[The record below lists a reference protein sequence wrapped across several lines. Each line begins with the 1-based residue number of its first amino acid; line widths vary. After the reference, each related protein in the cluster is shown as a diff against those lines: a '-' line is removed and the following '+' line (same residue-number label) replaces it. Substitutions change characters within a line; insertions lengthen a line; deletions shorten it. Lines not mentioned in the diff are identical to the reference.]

1 MIPQSAPTSSFLEPR
16 SPHPHIDGET
26 CPWCEQEIPPERL
39 KEIRGKIAER
49 EREQRHAI
57 TAKLEQQYIID
68 KEQADAKAKADLEL
82 ERHQSAA
89 REASAREEAR
99 EAAETAAAE
108 RLAAAERSRQEL
120 QAALQKQFEQSEV
133 ARTAAEQARV
143 NLQAQI
149 QQLREDSETAL
160 ATAKADAKARE
171 TEIRTQAQQAAEA
184 AAAEKLA
191 ASESARLKSEA
202 ELQARIIQAEETRAA
217 AEQRGTAIQLQL
229 DELRKAK
236 EADVAK
242 VKEDAAAEALR
253 IRREATEAAEG
264 LMRDKIADKDKAVA
278 DAQARTAEAEVKLEK
293 AKDDAINEMNQQREA
308 LEKDKIAAVN
318 AERAKNL
325 ETRMNLE
332 EQLQDMQRRLQKKP
346 ADEHGEGAELELFEL
361 LKAAFPDDRIRRV
374 EKGAM
379 GADIVHD
386 VVENGKVCGKI
397 VYDRKNRSSWK
408 TEYATKLRDDQIA
421 EKADHAILST
431 NKFPEGEK
439 QLCMREHVILA
450 CPARVPLLAE
460 LLREHIIQM
469 HELRV
474 STAARD
480 EKTADLYAFINS
492 ERCRQLLDS
501 IETLVKKIEEI
512 DVAEQK
518 AHRRVWINR
527 GELLK
532 SVLKANGVFRFEID
546 RIIGT
551 AADDE
556 AALEDER

>member
-1 MIPQSAPTSSFLEPR
+1 MITQSASTPSFLKPQS
-16 SPHPHIDGET
+16 PHLHIDGET
-26 CPWCEQEIPPERL
+26 CPWCEQEIPPEKL
-39 KEIRGKIAER
+39 EEIRGKIATR
-49 EREQRHAI
+49 EREQKHAI
-57 TAKLEQQYIID
+57 SAKLERQY
-68 KEQADAKAKADLEL
+68 A
-82 ERHQSAA
+82 
-89 REASAREEAR
+89 
-99 EAAETAAAE
+99 
-108 RLAAAERSRQEL
+108 
-120 QAALQKQFEQSEV
+120 
-133 ARTAAEQARV
+133 
-143 NLQAQI
+143 
-149 QQLREDSETAL
+149 
-160 ATAKADAKARE
+160 
-171 TEIRTQAQQAAEA
+171 
-184 AAAEKLA
+184 
-191 ASESARLKSEA
+191 
-202 ELQARIIQAEETRAA
+202 
-217 AEQRGTAIQLQL
+217 LQL

-236 EADVAK
+236 EVEVAK
-242 VKEDAAAEALR
+242 LKEDTAAEALR
-253 IRREATEAAEG
+253 IRQAAIEAAEG

-278 DAQARTAEAEVKLEK
+278 DAQAKIAEAEVKLEK
-293 AKDDAINEMNQQREA
+293 AKDAAINEMNQQREA

-325 ETRMNLE
+325 ETRMNFE

-397 VYDRKNRSSWK
+397 VYDRKNRSDWK
-408 TEYATKLRDDQIA
+408 TKYATKLRDDQIA

-431 NKFPEGEK
+431 NKFPEGED

-450 CPARVPLLAE
+450 CPARVRWLAE
-460 LLREHIIQM
+460 LLRGHIILT

-474 STAARD
+474 SNEARD
-480 EKTADLYAFINS
+480 DKTAELYAFINS

-501 IETLVKKIEEI
+501 IETLVKKLEEI

-518 AHRRVWINR
+518 AHSGVWKKR

-532 SVLKANGVFRFEID
+532 SVLKANGVFCFEID

-551 AADDE
+551 AADHE
-556 AALEDER
+556 TAPEDLNDDQAGHG

>member
-1 MIPQSAPTSSFLEPR
+1 MIPQSAPTSSLHEPR
-16 SPHPHIDGET
+16 SPHLHIDGET

-39 KEIRGKIAER
+39 EEISGKIAAR
-49 EREQRHAI
+49 ERAQTHAI
-57 TAKLEQQYIID
+57 MAKLEQQY
-68 KEQADAKAKADLEL
+68 A
-82 ERHQSAA
+82 
-89 REASAREEAR
+89 
-99 EAAETAAAE
+99 
-108 RLAAAERSRQEL
+108 
-120 QAALQKQFEQSEV
+120 
-133 ARTAAEQARV
+133 
-143 NLQAQI
+143 
-149 QQLREDSETAL
+149 
-160 ATAKADAKARE
+160 
-171 TEIRTQAQQAAEA
+171 
-184 AAAEKLA
+184 
-191 ASESARLKSEA
+191 
-202 ELQARIIQAEETRAA
+202 
-217 AEQRGTAIQLQL
+217 LQL

-236 EADVAK
+236 EAEVAK
-242 VKEDAAAEALR
+242 VKEDAAAEAL
-253 IRREATEAAEG
+253 AH
-264 LMRDKIADKDKAVA
+264 
-278 DAQARTAEAEVKLEK
+278 AQAKIAEAEVKLEK
-293 AKDDAINEMNQQREA
+293 AKGDAINEMNQQREA

-325 ETRMNLE
+325 EMRMNFE

-397 VYDRKNRSSWK
+397 VYDRKNRSDWK
-408 TEYATKLRDDQIA
+408 TKYATKLRDDQIA

-431 NKFPEGEK
+431 NKFPEGEH

-460 LLREHIIQM
+460 LLRGHIILT

-474 STAARD
+474 SNEARD
-480 EKTADLYAFINS
+480 EKTAELYAFINS

-501 IETLVKKIEEI
+501 IETLVKKLEEI

-518 AHRRVWINR
+518 AHSSVWKKR

-532 SVLKANGVFRFEID
+532 SVLKANGVFCFEID

-556 AALEDER
+556 VALEDLNDDQAGHG

>member
-1 MIPQSAPTSSFLEPR
+1 MIPQSAPTSTFLKPQ
-16 SPHPHIDGET
+16 SPHLHIDGET
-26 CPWCEQEIPPERL
+26 CPWCEQKIPSERL

-49 EREQRHAI
+49 EREQMLAI
-57 TAKLEQQYIID
+57 TAQLEQQH
-68 KEQADAKAKADLEL
+68 A
-82 ERHQSAA
+82 
-89 REASAREEAR
+89 
-99 EAAETAAAE
+99 
-108 RLAAAERSRQEL
+108 
-120 QAALQKQFEQSEV
+120 
-133 ARTAAEQARV
+133 
-143 NLQAQI
+143 
-149 QQLREDSETAL
+149 
-160 ATAKADAKARE
+160 
-171 TEIRTQAQQAAEA
+171 
-184 AAAEKLA
+184 
-191 ASESARLKSEA
+191 
-202 ELQARIIQAEETRAA
+202 
-217 AEQRGTAIQLQL
+217 LQL

-236 EADVAK
+236 EAEVAK
-242 VKEDAAAEALR
+242 LKEDTAAEALR
-253 IRREATEAAEG
+253 IRQAAIEAAEV
-264 LMRDKIADKDKAVA
+264 LVRDKIADKDKAVA
-278 DAQARTAEAEVKLEK
+278 DAQAKIAEAEGKLSKLLEQHE
-293 AKDDAINEMNQQREA
+293 ITLNERLHSQREI

-325 ETRMNLE
+325 ETRMKFE

-386 VVENGKVCGKI
+386 VIENGKVCGKI
-397 VYDRKNRSSWK
+397 VYDRKNRSNWK

-431 NKFPEGEK
+431 NKFPGGED

-450 CPARVPLLAE
+450 CPARVRWLAE
-460 LLREHIIQM
+460 LLRGHIILT
-469 HELRV
+469 HELRI
-474 STAARD
+474 SNEARD
-480 EKTADLYAFINS
+480 EKTAELYAFINS

-501 IETLVKKIEEI
+501 IETFVKKLEEI

-518 AHRRVWINR
+518 AHSRVWRDR

-532 SVLKANGVFRFEID
+532 SVLKTNGVFCFELD

-556 AALEDER
+556 LARQDLNHD

>member
-1 MIPQSAPTSSFLEPR
+1 MIPQSAPTPSFLKPQ
-16 SPHPHIDGET
+16 SPHLHIDGEK

-39 KEIRGKIAER
+39 EKIRGKIAARER
-49 EREQRHAI
+49 ERMQEI
-57 TAKLEQQYIID
+57 TAKLEQQY
-68 KEQADAKAKADLEL
+68 A
-82 ERHQSAA
+82 
-89 REASAREEAR
+89 
-99 EAAETAAAE
+99 
-108 RLAAAERSRQEL
+108 
-120 QAALQKQFEQSEV
+120 
-133 ARTAAEQARV
+133 
-143 NLQAQI
+143 
-149 QQLREDSETAL
+149 
-160 ATAKADAKARE
+160 
-171 TEIRTQAQQAAEA
+171 
-184 AAAEKLA
+184 
-191 ASESARLKSEA
+191 
-202 ELQARIIQAEETRAA
+202 
-217 AEQRGTAIQLQL
+217 LQL
-229 DELRKAK
+229 DGLRKAK
-236 EADVAK
+236 EAEVAK

-253 IRREATEAAEG
+253 LRKEATEAAEG

-278 DAQARTAEAEVKLEK
+278 DAQAKNAEAEVKLEK

-325 ETRMNLE
+325 EMRMNFE

-397 VYDRKNRSSWK
+397 VYDRKNRSDWK
-408 TEYATKLRDDQIA
+408 TKYATKLRDDQIA

-431 NKFPEGEK
+431 NKFPEGEH

-450 CPARVPLLAE
+450 CPARVPWLAE
-460 LLREHIIQM
+460 LLRGYIILT

-474 STAARD
+474 SNEARD
-480 EKTADLYAFINS
+480 EKTAELYAFINS

-501 IETLVKKIEEI
+501 IETLVKKLEEI

-518 AHRRVWINR
+518 AHSGVWKKR

-532 SVLKANGVFRFEID
+532 SVLKANGVFCFEVD

-556 AALEDER
+556 VALEDLNDDQACHS

>member
-1 MIPQSAPTSSFLEPR
+1 MITQSASTPSFLKPQS
-16 SPHPHIDGET
+16 PHLHIDGET
-26 CPWCEQEIPPERL
+26 CPWCEQEIPPEKL
-39 KEIRGKIAER
+39 EEIRGKIATR
-49 EREQRHAI
+49 EREQKHAI
-57 TAKLEQQYIID
+57 SAKLERQY
-68 KEQADAKAKADLEL
+68 A
-82 ERHQSAA
+82 
-89 REASAREEAR
+89 
-99 EAAETAAAE
+99 
-108 RLAAAERSRQEL
+108 
-120 QAALQKQFEQSEV
+120 
-133 ARTAAEQARV
+133 
-143 NLQAQI
+143 
-149 QQLREDSETAL
+149 
-160 ATAKADAKARE
+160 
-171 TEIRTQAQQAAEA
+171 
-184 AAAEKLA
+184 
-191 ASESARLKSEA
+191 
-202 ELQARIIQAEETRAA
+202 
-217 AEQRGTAIQLQL
+217 LQL

-236 EADVAK
+236 EVEVAK
-242 VKEDAAAEALR
+242 LKEDTAAEALR
-253 IRREATEAAEG
+253 IRQAAIEAAEG

-278 DAQARTAEAEVKLEK
+278 DAQAKIAEAEVKLEK
-293 AKDDAINEMNQQREA
+293 AKDAAINEMNQQREA

-325 ETRMNLE
+325 ETRMNFE

-397 VYDRKNRSSWK
+397 VYDRKNRSDWK
-408 TEYATKLRDDQIA
+408 TKYATKLRDDQIA

-431 NKFPEGEK
+431 NKFPEGED

-450 CPARVPLLAE
+450 CPARVRWLAE
-460 LLREHIIQM
+460 LLRGHIILT

-474 STAARD
+474 SNEARD
-480 EKTADLYAFINS
+480 EKTAELYAFINS

-501 IETLVKKIEEI
+501 IETLVKKLEEI

-518 AHRRVWINR
+518 AHSGVWKKR

-532 SVLKANGVFRFEID
+532 SVLKANGVFCFEID

-551 AADDE
+551 AADHE
-556 AALEDER
+556 TAPEDLNDDQAGHG

>member
-1 MIPQSAPTSSFLEPR
+1 MITQSASTPSFLKPQS
-16 SPHPHIDGET
+16 PHLHIDGET
-26 CPWCEQEIPPERL
+26 CPWCEQEIPPEKL
-39 KEIRGKIAER
+39 EEIRGKIATR
-49 EREQRHAI
+49 EREQKHAI
-57 TAKLEQQYIID
+57 TAKLERQY
-68 KEQADAKAKADLEL
+68 A
-82 ERHQSAA
+82 
-89 REASAREEAR
+89 
-99 EAAETAAAE
+99 
-108 RLAAAERSRQEL
+108 
-120 QAALQKQFEQSEV
+120 
-133 ARTAAEQARV
+133 
-143 NLQAQI
+143 
-149 QQLREDSETAL
+149 
-160 ATAKADAKARE
+160 
-171 TEIRTQAQQAAEA
+171 
-184 AAAEKLA
+184 
-191 ASESARLKSEA
+191 
-202 ELQARIIQAEETRAA
+202 
-217 AEQRGTAIQLQL
+217 LQL

-236 EADVAK
+236 EVEVAK
-242 VKEDAAAEALR
+242 LKEDTAAEALR
-253 IRREATEAAEG
+253 IRQAAIEAAEG

-278 DAQARTAEAEVKLEK
+278 DAQAKIAEAEVKLEK
-293 AKDDAINEMNQQREA
+293 AKDAAINEMNQQREA

-325 ETRMNLE
+325 ETRMNFE

-397 VYDRKNRSSWK
+397 VYDRKNRSDWK
-408 TEYATKLRDDQIA
+408 TKYATKLRDDQIA

-431 NKFPEGEK
+431 NKFPEGED

-450 CPARVPLLAE
+450 CPARVRWLAE
-460 LLREHIIQM
+460 LLRGHIILT

-474 STAARD
+474 SNEARD
-480 EKTADLYAFINS
+480 EKTAELYAFINS

-501 IETLVKKIEEI
+501 IETLVKKLEEI

-518 AHRRVWINR
+518 AHSGVWKKR

-532 SVLKANGVFRFEID
+532 SVLKANGVFCFEID

-556 AALEDER
+556 TAPEDLNDDQAGHG

>member
-1 MIPQSAPTSSFLEPR
+1 MIPQSASTPSFLKPQ
-16 SPHPHIDGET
+16 SPHLHIDGET
-26 CPWCEQEIPPERL
+26 CPWCEQEIPPEKL
-39 KEIRGKIAER
+39 EEIRGKIATR
-49 EREQRHAI
+49 EREQKHAI
-57 TAKLEQQYIID
+57 SAKLEQQY
-68 KEQADAKAKADLEL
+68 A
-82 ERHQSAA
+82 
-89 REASAREEAR
+89 
-99 EAAETAAAE
+99 
-108 RLAAAERSRQEL
+108 
-120 QAALQKQFEQSEV
+120 
-133 ARTAAEQARV
+133 
-143 NLQAQI
+143 
-149 QQLREDSETAL
+149 
-160 ATAKADAKARE
+160 
-171 TEIRTQAQQAAEA
+171 
-184 AAAEKLA
+184 
-191 ASESARLKSEA
+191 
-202 ELQARIIQAEETRAA
+202 
-217 AEQRGTAIQLQL
+217 LQL

-236 EADVAK
+236 EVEVAK
-242 VKEDAAAEALR
+242 LKEDTAAEALR
-253 IRREATEAAEG
+253 IRQAAIEAAEG

-278 DAQARTAEAEVKLEK
+278 DAQAKIAEAEVKLEK
-293 AKDDAINEMNQQREA
+293 AKDAAINEMNQQREA

-325 ETRMNLE
+325 ETRMNFE

-397 VYDRKNRSSWK
+397 VYDRKNRSDWK
-408 TEYATKLRDDQIA
+408 TKYATKLRDDQIA

-431 NKFPEGEK
+431 NKFPEGED

-450 CPARVPLLAE
+450 CPARVRWLAE
-460 LLREHIIQM
+460 LLRGHIILT

-474 STAARD
+474 SNEARD
-480 EKTADLYAFINS
+480 EKTAELYAFINS

-501 IETLVKKIEEI
+501 IETLVKKLEEI

-518 AHRRVWINR
+518 AHSGVWKKR

-532 SVLKANGVFRFEID
+532 SVLKANGVFCFEID

-556 AALEDER
+556 AAPEDLNDDQACHG

>member
-1 MIPQSAPTSSFLEPR
+1 MIPQSAPTPSFLKPQ
-16 SPHPHIDGET
+16 SPHLHIDGET

-39 KEIRGKIAER
+39 EEIRGKIAVR
-49 EREQRHAI
+49 EHEQTHAI
-57 TAKLEQQYIID
+57 TAKLEQQH
-68 KEQADAKAKADLEL
+68 A
-82 ERHQSAA
+82 
-89 REASAREEAR
+89 
-99 EAAETAAAE
+99 
-108 RLAAAERSRQEL
+108 
-120 QAALQKQFEQSEV
+120 
-133 ARTAAEQARV
+133 
-143 NLQAQI
+143 
-149 QQLREDSETAL
+149 
-160 ATAKADAKARE
+160 
-171 TEIRTQAQQAAEA
+171 
-184 AAAEKLA
+184 
-191 ASESARLKSEA
+191 
-202 ELQARIIQAEETRAA
+202 
-217 AEQRGTAIQLQL
+217 LQL

-236 EADVAK
+236 EAEVAK

-253 IRREATEAAEG
+253 LRQEATEAAEG

-278 DAQARTAEAEVKLEK
+278 EAEVKLEK
-293 AKDDAINEMNQQREA
+293 AKGDAINEMNQQREA

-325 ETRMNLE
+325 EMRMNFE

-397 VYDRKNRSSWK
+397 VYDRKNRSDWK
-408 TEYATKLRDDQIA
+408 TKYATKLRDDQIA

-431 NKFPEGEK
+431 NKFPEGEH

-460 LLREHIIQM
+460 LLRGHIILT

-474 STAARD
+474 SNEARD
-480 EKTADLYAFINS
+480 EKTAELYAFINS

-501 IETLVKKIEEI
+501 IETLVKKLEEI

-518 AHRRVWINR
+518 AHSGVWKKR

-532 SVLKANGVFRFEID
+532 SVLKANGVFCFEID

-551 AADDE
+551 AADDQV
-556 AALEDER
+556 ALEFLNDDQACHG